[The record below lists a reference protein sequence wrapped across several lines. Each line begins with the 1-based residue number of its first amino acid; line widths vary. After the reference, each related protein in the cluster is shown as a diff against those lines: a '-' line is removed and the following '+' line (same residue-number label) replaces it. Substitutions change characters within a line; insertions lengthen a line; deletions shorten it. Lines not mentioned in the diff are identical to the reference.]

1 MPRKKNKEVWAGAG
15 LALDWEEIRA
25 DDFKKVEQWLR
36 AFADTDERLTNLL
49 NLRTRFE
56 YECEKIAI
64 RLRSLVTG
72 GPMDYHYKGEADSYS
87 AHMKG
92 FGGLLKHEIAHLQ
105 KLLSVER
112 KPAAPP
118 SIDAKAEP
126 ALAGDVGDDPALG
139 KWTNLPTAV
148 ALCALL
154 RAAEMPAGISDRAV
168 GRFAK
173 LLTGRSDGKM
183 ATEYHNAVFG
193 AFTDDHAEIVANAL
207 IELGLDKA
215 AADVRKKFQKD
226 GI

>member
-92 FGGLLKHEIAHLQ
+92 SSTVIEPFLYPRFHHHRKI
-105 KLLSVER
+105 ER
-112 KPAAPP
+112 D
-118 SIDAKAEP
+118 SGE
-126 ALAGDVGDDPALG
+126 
-139 KWTNLPTAV
+139 
-148 ALCALL
+148 
-154 RAAEMPAGISDRAV
+154 
-168 GRFAK
+168 
-173 LLTGRSDGKM
+173 
-183 ATEYHNAVFG
+183 
-193 AFTDDHAEIVANAL
+193 
-207 IELGLDKA
+207 
-215 AADVRKKFQKD
+215 
-226 GI
+226 